1 MTASK
6 PPDEGTPM
14 FKDAR
19 THYDGCEDAHHDCC
33 LVKFKAERQR
43 CEELTLARQQNRG
56 YIEQLQQRA
65 LARPR

>member
-19 THYDGCEDAHHDCC
+19 THYDGCEEAHHDSQSCA
-33 LVKFKAERQR
+33 KK
-43 CEELTLARQQNRG
+43 LAALSRSAKRRG
-56 YIEQLQQRA
+56 K
-65 LARPR
+65 